1 MICIVHSM
9 NRSLTH
15 RLVKLLYFEDE
26 TSALSESMVAFS
38 LIGIVPYFYTRMD
51 IEEQEFTEKIAE
63 FYHDNMRVWIEAVL
77 DLYGNVISKTNNP
90 VTQIQIDEWRILVT
104 KQYKDLSEGEKEF
117 YRAKTR
123 WLWYKHFKADQSS

>member
-1 MICIVHSM
+1 MICIVHST

-26 TSALSESMVAFS
+26 TSALSESIVAFP
-38 LIGIVPYFYTRMD
+38 LIAIVSYFYTRMD
-51 IEEQEFTEKIAE
+51 IEEKEFIEKIAE
-63 FYHDNMRVWIEAVL
+63 FYHDNMRVWVEAVL

-90 VTQIQIDEWRILVT
+90 VSQIQIDEWRILVT
-104 KQYKDLSEGEKEF
+104 KQYKVLSEGEKEF

-123 WLWYKHFKADQSS
+123 WLWYKNFKAYQSS

>member
-1 MICIVHSM
+1 MICIVHSI

-26 TSALSESMVAFS
+26 ISALSESIVAFP
-38 LIGIVPYFYTRMD
+38 LIAIVSYFYTRMD
-51 IEEQEFTEKIAE
+51 IEEKEFIEKIAE
-63 FYHDNMRVWIEAVL
+63 FYHDNMRVWVEAVL

-90 VTQIQIDEWRILVT
+90 VSQIQIDEWRILVT
-104 KQYKDLSEGEKEF
+104 KQYKVLSEGEKEF

-123 WLWYKHFKADQSS
+123 WLWYKNFKAHQSS

>member
-1 MICIVHSM
+1 MICIIHSM

-15 RLVKLLYFEDE
+15 RLVKHLYFEDE
-26 TSALSESMVAFS
+26 TSALSESMVAFP
-38 LIGIVPYFYTRMD
+38 LIGIVSYFYTRIG
-51 IEEQEFTEKIAE
+51 IEEKEFIEKIAE
-63 FYHDNMRVWIEAVL
+63 FYHDNMRVWVEAVL

-90 VTQIQIDEWRILVT
+90 VSQIQIDEWRILVT

-123 WLWYKHFKADQSS
+123 WLWYKNFKAHQSS

>member
-1 MICIVHSM
+1 MICIVHSI

-26 TSALSESMVAFS
+26 ISALSESIVAFP
-38 LIGIVPYFYTRMD
+38 LIAIVSYFYTRMD
-51 IEEQEFTEKIAE
+51 IEEKEFIEKIAE
-63 FYHDNMRVWIEAVL
+63 FYHDNMRVWVEAVL

-90 VTQIQIDEWRILVT
+90 VSQIQIDEWRILVT

-123 WLWYKHFKADQSS
+123 WLWYKNFKAHQSS